1 MTIGIMLYIRDRW
14 HPTLKAPIVGS
25 GIVLETKVRVE
36 RQGLQV
42 SLEDYLSN
50 GFKA

>member
-1 MTIGIMLYIRDRW
+1 MTIGIMLYIRDCW
-14 HPTLKAPIVGS
+14 HPTLRPPIVGS

-42 SLEDYLSN
+42 SLKDNLSN